1 MTTTNPWMSPKLF
14 LASKGIKI
22 TAGMVLDPEELGMPE
37 HPIFGALPVATVIE
51 AKDDGSVFLHAT
63 IECSECGETREIEPG
78 DWFQVR
84 RCQQHQRKAQ
94 RKAKKVAKT
103 PEQLASEKA
112 ERETKQA
119 AKTAEAQLAKA
130 QAKVEKLQAEAKAAL
145 EKAELLAKVAAEK
158 GVPVSPEAN
167 AS

>member
-1 MTTTNPWMSPKLF
+1 MAPSLKTLPISLAQTSCRAPHVSAADPKSHLVRMF
-14 LASKGIKI
+14 
-22 TAGMVLDPEELGMPE
+22 TM
-37 HPIFGALPVATVIE
+37 
-51 AKDDGSVFLHAT
+51 
-63 IECSECGETREIEPG
+63 
-78 DWFQVR
+78 FQVR

-103 PEQLASEKA
+103 PEQIASEKA

-167 AS
+167 ASELGREGRGLRPLPAGPVVVRTAERAPDRAKPGEPP